1 MSAKLSL
8 KSLALAAAST
18 LAISGMAQPAS
29 AADPVNPMWRYH
41 LTAETIAPFFK
52 REDTAFWGDT
62 KSFYNGVNPYSTDTS
77 FWGTINP
84 QAPLKDSQGNPIP
97 GAMSYSTIAP
107 FWTRLEIRWADID
120 EDWADRAEDH
130 KSQAR
135 TVVDLQSMITTA
147 ESFWGAYFRTRFNTS
162 YYDKVVAPI
171 LKQRGVDLS
180 RPSSLNAL
188 DETSRERLFLQIYD
202 TTMDYV
208 PAPRVDYWMGMT
220 HWTPAL
226 AQTQASV
233 NASTVGLIAYTTADP
248 IGGAPGWNGNAGD
261 VTRSQGDTLAS
272 LIAARPVNGKAMG
285 VSPYT
290 TVTGYNPFVTDPT
303 TGAIS
308 GDWDQIGSGIGF
320 LSARGAS
327 IIDISVA
334 SPGYALSPSWAN
346 LVTDIDVLL
355 ANGTTLF
362 VVAAGNDGRK
372 QTVNVG
378 MDALYAPSLIVVG
391 SVGLDGVI
399 SKFSNRPGNVC
410 LINEPICAPGDLL
423 SRHFLVA
430 PGELVLANTAS
441 GGVTRVSGTSYS
453 ASLVTGAAALIQS
466 RWPWLTQFPDV
477 TADILFK
484 TATPLGKAAGSDRDW
499 ANYGYGLLNIQAAQS
514 PLSYDN
520 LIYYKSTTKNGVTTK
535 VPQTVSQV
543 VSTIKTGSQASFN
556 SSGLFFSGIEP
567 LLGTFRDFRIP
578 LSSKL
583 VGQSTDTSA
592 AVSQPFQAFL
602 TSGLSTWAK
611 THSFADETNGLLD
624 GRSLGFAQSSA
635 PAARFGDLDV
645 RMKLAENTP
654 ADGYRQSAVG
664 VKSEIALTTK
674 GAALRFGYG
683 DGAPVL
689 DGMAGLG
696 FGKDYDT
703 QRSGANPL
711 LALASGGEFMNL
723 NADVAKGLA
732 VSAGVTRRHDR
743 RDFSQIGVNTPT
755 ESSGAYAYE
764 AEAEHVG
771 AALALSPRLVLR
783 TSLTRLQE
791 ATGLLGLQSMDRG
804 DLSKGSVSNGQ
815 SVGLD
820 VALADDLLFTASGTW
835 TTTTTRGQQ
844 ALSIAGGGLQGFAAE
859 AALAKANLFA
869 QGDTLRVTVSQPMRV
884 VSGAL
889 QYQDYGVVDRQTGA
903 LGVITQTVS
912 AASPQHPVAVD
923 LLYQRTLGRANIAF
937 YGRAE
942 RGIVDYLNP
951 QVSPTDITYVGGAKV
966 KLAF

>member
-1 MSAKLSL
+1 MSVTLSM
-8 KSLALAAAST
+8 KSLALAAVST
-18 LAISGMAQPAS
+18 LAISGLTATTG
-29 AADPVNPMWRYH
+29 AADPVQPMWRYH
-41 LTAETIAPFFK
+41 FTKETVAPFYTSADK
-52 REDTAFWGDT
+52 AFWGDT
-62 KSFYNGVNPYSTDTS
+62 KSFYNGVNPYSTDTA

-84 QAPLKDSQGNPIP
+84 QAPLKDGQGNPVP
-97 GAMSYSTIAP
+97 GAISYSTIAP
-107 FWTRLEIRWADID
+107 FWTKLETKWASID
-120 EDWADRAEDH
+120 AAWADRAEDH
-130 KSQAR
+130 ESQAR
-135 TVVDLQSMITTA
+135 TVVDLQAMITTA
-147 ESFWGAYFRTRFNTS
+147 ETFWGAYFRTQFNTS

-171 LKQRGVDLS
+171 LKQRGVDLR

-188 DETSRERLFLQIYD
+188 DEGARDRLFLQIYD
-202 TTMDYV
+202 ATMNYV
-208 PAPRVDYWMGMT
+208 AAPRVDYWMGMV
-220 HWTPAL
+220 HWSPAL

-261 VTRSQGDTLAS
+261 ASRSQGDKLAS

-285 VSPYT
+285 VSPHT

-308 GDWDQIGSGIGF
+308 SDWNQISSGIGF
-320 LSARGAS
+320 LSNRGAS

-346 LVTDIDVLL
+346 LVSDIDVLL

-372 QTVNVG
+372 QTADVKMN
-378 MDALYAPSLIVVG
+378 ALYAPSLIVVG

-410 LINEPICAPGDLL
+410 LIDEPVCAPGDLL

-441 GGVTRVSGTSYS
+441 GGVTRVSGTTYS

-514 PLSYDN
+514 PLSYEN
-520 LIYYKSTTKNGVTTK
+520 LIYFSNTTSKGVTTTT
-535 VPQTVSQV
+535 PQSVSQV
-543 VSTIKTGSQASFN
+543 VATIKTGSQSSFN
-556 SSGLFFSGIEP
+556 ASGLFFTGVEP

-583 VGQSTDTSA
+583 IGQSTATSSG
-592 AVSQPFQAFL
+592 VSQPFQAFL

-611 THSFADETNGLLD
+611 THSFTDNARGLLD
-624 GRSLGFAQSSA
+624 GRSLGFTQSSA
-635 PAARFGDLDV
+635 PAATFGELDV
-645 RMKLAENTP
+645 RMKLSENTP

-696 FGKDYDT
+696 FGRDYDT

-723 NADVAKGLA
+723 NAQVAKGLA
-732 VSAGVTRRHDR
+732 VSAGVTRRNDR
-743 RDFSQIGVNTPT
+743 RDFSQVGVRTPT
-755 ESSGAYAYE
+755 ESSGAFAYE
-764 AEAEHVG
+764 AQAEHVG
-771 AALALSPRLVLR
+771 AALALSPRLVVR

-791 ATGLLGLQSMDRG
+791 ASGLLGLQSMDRG

-815 SVGLD
+815 SVGFD
-820 VALADDLLFTASGTW
+820 VALADDLLLTASGTW

-884 VSGAL
+884 VNGAL

-903 LGVITQTVS
+903 LGVITQTVN

-951 QVSPTDITYVGGAKV
+951 QVSPSDITYVGGAKV

>member
-41 LTAETIAPFFK
+41 LTAETLAPFFK
-52 REDTAFWGDT
+52 SPDTAFWGDT
-62 KSFYNGVNPYSTDTS
+62 KSFYSGVNPYSTDTS

-84 QAPLKDSQGNPIP
+84 QAPLKDSHGDPVP
-97 GAMSYSTIAP
+97 GAMSYATIAP
-107 FWTRLEIRWADID
+107 FWTRLETRWADID

-147 ESFWGAYFRTRFNTS
+147 ESFWGAYFRTQFNTS
-162 YYDKVVAPI
+162 YYDKVIAPI

-188 DETSRERLFLQIYD
+188 DETARERLFLQIYD

-208 PAPRVDYWMGMT
+208 PAPRVDYWMGLV
-220 HWTPAL
+220 HWSPAL

-261 VTRSQGDTLAS
+261 ASRSQGDTLAS

-308 GDWDQIGSGIGF
+308 SDWDQISSGIGF

-327 IIDISVA
+327 IIDISVS
-334 SPGYALSPSWAN
+334 SPGYALSPSWAS
-346 LVTDIDVLL
+346 LVMDLDVLL

-372 QTVNVG
+372 QTANVG
-378 MDALYAPSLIVVG
+378 MDPVYAPSLIVVG

-410 LINEPICAPGDLL
+410 LLNEPVCAQGDLL
-423 SRHFLVA
+423 NRHFLVA

-441 GGVTRVSGTSYS
+441 GGVTRVSGTSYA

-499 ANYGYGLLNIQAAQS
+499 ADYGYGLLNIQAAQS

-556 SSGLFFSGIEP
+556 ASGLFFSGIEP

-583 VGQSTDTSA
+583 IGQSTDTSA
-592 AVSQPFQAFL
+592 HVSQPFQAFL
-602 TSGLSTWAK
+602 TTGLSTWAK
-611 THSFADETNGLLD
+611 THSFADDQSSLLD
-624 GRSLGFAQSSA
+624 GHSLGFAQSSA
-635 PAARFGDLDV
+635 PAATFGDLDV
-645 RMKLAENTP
+645 RMKLSENTP

-664 VKSEIALTTK
+664 VKSEIALTTR

-703 QRSGANPL
+703 RRSGANPL
-711 LALASGGEFMNL
+711 LALASGGEFMNV
-723 NADVAKGLA
+723 NAEVAKGLA

-764 AEAEHVG
+764 AEAEHVS
-771 AALALSPRLVLR
+771 AALALSPRLVIR

-820 VALADDLLFTASGTW
+820 YALADDLLFTASGTW
-835 TTTTTRGQQ
+835 TTTETRGQQ
-844 ALSIAGGGLQGFAAE
+844 ALSIAGGGLRGFAAE

-903 LGVITQTVS
+903 LGVITETVN

-923 LLYQRTLGRANIAF
+923 LMYQRPLGRASVAF

>member
-1 MSAKLSL
+1 MLAKLSL

-18 LAISGMAQPAS
+18 LAITGLTSQAS
-29 AADPVNPMWRYH
+29 AADTVAPMWPYP
-41 LTAETIAPFFK
+41 LTGETIAPFFK
-52 REDTAFWGDT
+52 SADTAFWGDA
-62 KSFYNGVNPYSTDTS
+62 KSFYNGVNPYSTDKT

-84 QAPLKDSQGNPIP
+84 QAPLKDGQGNPVP
-97 GAMSYSTIAP
+97 GAMSYATIAP
-107 FWTRLEIRWADID
+107 FWTRLETRWADID

-147 ESFWGAYFRTRFNTS
+147 ESFWGAYFRSQFNTS
-162 YYDKVVAPI
+162 YYDKVIAPI
-171 LKQRGVDLS
+171 LRQRGVDL
-180 RPSSLNAL
+180 RQPSSLNAL
-188 DETSRERLFLQIYD
+188 DETARERLFLQIYD
-202 TTMDYV
+202 TTMNYV

-226 AQTQASV
+226 AQTQGAV

-261 VTRSQGDTLAS
+261 ATRSQGDTLAS
-272 LIAARPVNGKAMG
+272 LIAAKPVNGKAMG
-285 VSPYT
+285 VSPHT

-308 GDWDQIGSGIGF
+308 SNWDQISSGIGF

-334 SPGYALSPSWAN
+334 TPGYALSPSWAN
-346 LVTDIDVLL
+346 LVTGFDVLV

-372 QTVNVG
+372 QTANVK

-410 LINEPICAPGDLL
+410 LIDEPVCATGDLL
-423 SRHFLVA
+423 SHRFLVA

-441 GGVTRVSGTSYS
+441 GGVTRVSGTGYA

-520 LIYYKSTTKNGVTTK
+520 LIYYATTTINGVTTK
-535 VPQTVSQV
+535 TPQTVSQV
-543 VSTIKTGSQASFN
+543 VATIKTGSQASFN
-556 SSGLFFSGIEP
+556 AKGLFFTAIEP
-567 LLGTFRDFRIP
+567 LPGTFRDFRIP

-583 VGQSTDTSA
+583 IGQSTDTSA
-592 AVSQPFQAFL
+592 SVSQPFQAFL
-602 TSGLSTWAK
+602 TSGLSSWGK
-611 THSFADETNGLLD
+611 SHSFAEDEDDLLD
-624 GRSLGFAQSSA
+624 GRRLGFAQSSR
-635 PAARFGDLDV
+635 PAGKLGAFDV
-645 RMKLAENTP
+645 RMTLSANTP
-654 ADGYRQSAVG
+654 AEGYRQSAVG
-664 VKSEIALTTK
+664 VKSEVAMTLK
-674 GAALRFGYG
+674 SAALRFGYG

-703 QRSGANPL
+703 TRSGANPL
-711 LALASGGEFMNL
+711 LALASGGEFMNVS
-723 NADVAKGLA
+723 ARVTQGLA
-732 VSAGVTRRHDR
+732 LSAGVTRRHDR
-743 RDFSQIGVNTPT
+743 RDFSQQGVRTPT
-755 ESSGAYAYE
+755 ETSGAFAYA
-764 AEAEHVG
+764 ADAEHVG
-771 AALALSPRLVLR
+771 AALALSPRLVVR
-783 TSLTRLQE
+783 TGLTRLQE
-791 ATGLLGLQSMDRG
+791 ASGLLGLQSMDRG
-804 DLSKGSVSNGQ
+804 DLAHGSVSNGQ
-815 SVGLD
+815 SLGFD
-820 VALADDLLFTASGTW
+820 YALADDLLLSASGTW
-835 TTTTTRGQQ
+835 TTTKTRGAQ
-844 ALSIAGGGLQGFAAE
+844 ALSIADGGLKGFAAE
-859 AALAKANLFA
+859 AALAKVNLFA
-869 QGDTLRVTVSQPMRV
+869 PGDTLRVTVSQPMRV

-912 AASPQHPVAVD
+912 AASAQHPVAVD

-942 RGIVDYLNP
+942 RGIADDLNP
-951 QVSPTDITYVGGAKV
+951 QVSPSDVSYVGGAKV